1 VTDDWWKD
9 FFGGLVVDFWKAA
22 MTPEVTRAEA
32 DFLVR
37 TLRLGPGSRVLDV
50 PCGAGRL
57 AIELAERGCCM
68 TGVDISSEFLEAGRS
83 TARERDLE
91 IEWRQ
96 SDMRDLPW
104 ESAFDAAFCG
114 GSSFGF
120 FDDAGNAAFLAAAS
134 RTLRPGG
141 RFFADFKAAESIL
154 PNFRES
160 REIDLEDLRFEA
172 KNRYDPQTGTMES
185 VYVITRGGRSET
197 KRAVTRIYTTREILR
212 MLSDAGFEGFEISG
226 SLEGEPFR
234 LGSPNLLVV
243 ARNR

>member
-1 VTDDWWKD
+1 MKDEWWKD
-9 FFGGLVVDFWKAA
+9 FFGGLIVDFWRAA
-22 MTPEVTRAEA
+22 IPDEVTRAEA
-32 DFLVR
+32 GFLVR
-37 TLRLGPGSRVLDV
+37 ALGLAPGSRVLDV

-57 AIELAERGCCM
+57 AIELAARGGAV
-68 TGVDISSEFLEAGRS
+68 TGVDISPEFLEVARS
-83 TARERDLE
+83 TARERGVDV
-91 IEWRQ
+91 EWRQ

-104 ESAFDAAFCG
+104 TSEFDAAFCG

-120 FDDAGNAAFLAAAS
+120 FDDPGNAAFLAAVS

-154 PNFRES
+154 PNFRER
-160 REIDLEDLRFEA
+160 REMTLGDLRFEA
-172 KNRYDPQTGTMES
+172 TNRYESAAGTMES
-185 VYVITRGGRSET
+185 VYVLTRGDRSET

-212 MLSDAGFEGFEISG
+212 MLSEAGFADFETFG

-243 ARNR
+243 CRNR

>member
-1 VTDDWWKD
+1 
-9 FFGGLVVDFWKAA
+9 
-22 MTPEVTRAEA
+22 
-32 DFLVR
+32 
-37 TLRLGPGSRVLDV
+37 
-50 PCGAGRL
+50 
-57 AIELAERGCCM
+57 
-68 TGVDISSEFLEAGRS
+68 
-83 TARERDLE
+83 
-91 IEWRQ
+91 
-96 SDMRDLPW
+96 MRDLPW

-120 FDDAGNAAFLAAAS
+120 FDDAGNAAFLAAAG

-141 RFFADFKAAESIL
+141 RLFADFKAAESIL

-172 KNRYDPQTGTMES
+172 KNRYDAQTGTMES

-212 MLSDAGFEGFEISG
+212 MLSDAGFEGFETLG

-243 ARNR
+243 ARSR

>member
-1 VTDDWWKD
+1 MTDDWWRD

-22 MTPEVTRAEA
+22 MPPEVTRAEA
-32 DFLVR
+32 EFLVR
-37 TLRLGPGSRVLDV
+37 TLRLAPGSRVLDV

-57 AIELAERGCCM
+57 AIELAARGCRM
-68 TGVDISSEFLEAGRS
+68 TGVDISPEFLETARS
-83 TARERDLE
+83 TARERGLE

-120 FDDAGNAAFLAAAS
+120 FDDEGNAAFLAAAS

-154 PNFRES
+154 PNFRRDEA
-160 REIDLEDLRFEA
+160 RRDPDLHDAGDPADALGRRFRGLR
-172 KNRYDPQTGTMES
+172 DIGL
-185 VYVITRGGRSET
+185 TRGG
-197 KRAVTRIYTTREILR
+197 AVPTRF
-212 MLSDAGFEGFEISG
+212 A
-226 SLEGEPFR
+226 EP
-234 LGSPNLLVV
+234 
-243 ARNR
+243 ARRRPQ